1 MTLKEQIMNDM
12 KQAMRDKDTHALSA
26 LRAVKAALLLQET
39 EKNSKE
45 LDGAG
50 EMKILQKLLKQRKD
64 SAEIYNQQNRSDL
77 AEVEL
82 AEAKVIEK
90 YLPEMMSAEV
100 LDQAIRKI
108 VAETGA
114 AGMKDMGKVMGI
126 ANKQLAGK
134 AEGKAIADC
143 VKKVLGE

>member
-90 YLPEMMSAEV
+90 YLPEMMSAEA
-100 LDQAIRKI
+100 LDETIRKI
-108 VAETGA
+108 VVEIGA
-114 AGMKDMGKVMGI
+114 VGMQDMGKVMGI
-126 ANKQLAGK
+126 ASKQLAGK

>member
-12 KQAMRDKDTHALSA
+12 KQAMRDKNTHALSA

-82 AEAKVIEK
+82 VEAKVIEK
-90 YLPEMMSAEV
+90 YLPEMMSAEAIAE
-100 LDQAIRKI
+100 AIRKI
-108 VAETGA
+108 VAEIGA
-114 AGMKDMGKVMGI
+114 VGMKDMGKVMGI

>member
-1 MTLKEQIMNDM
+1 MTLKEQIMTDM

-64 SAEIYNQQNRSDL
+64 SAEIYSQQNRNDL

-90 YLPEMMSAEV
+90 YLPEMMSADALEE
-100 LDQAIRKI
+100 AIRKI
-108 VAETGA
+108 VAEIGA
-114 AGMKDMGKVMGI
+114 ASMQDMGKVMGV

-143 VKKVLGE
+143 VKKVLSE